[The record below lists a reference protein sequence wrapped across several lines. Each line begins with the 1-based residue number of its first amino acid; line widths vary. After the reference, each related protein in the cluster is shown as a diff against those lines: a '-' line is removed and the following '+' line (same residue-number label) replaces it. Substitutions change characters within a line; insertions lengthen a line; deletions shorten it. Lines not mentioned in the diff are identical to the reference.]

1 MPLKGKGK
9 WVKDKILVLPPKEDC
24 YIYKRPGSNTYQY
37 FLAIEGEGAERK
49 TTGKTDIDDAKSFA
63 LDRKL
68 EVMSRKKQGMK
79 ARRIRKLFDF
89 IDEYLEY
96 ESKRI
101 ASYNK
106 PGFITEDTFK
116 GKTHH
121 LKNLKRFLH
130 GIDYEGNVY
139 PQNDIRLEDLD
150 YVKLKEYPLWRTR
163 VDKKWNP
170 TPPKTNHTI
179 LSELTTIRAYFQYL
193 LDKGFIPKLP
203 EFRRIQRESMRNN
216 RRDYLNVREYSQTLN
231 TLRKWRDASNITP
244 TNSFNRKLAYFSIL
258 VMSNSLLRIGELR
271 GLRWMDLEENS
282 NLSKED
288 RKIGHLIKVRKEITK
303 TGQPRTVQSA
313 TVKWFNAIREL
324 TGIPKVRGSKF
335 PHIPPEYRSQYILH
349 VYNHPEKE
357 LGKSNWDRMWKEIKE
372 LCADR
377 YWNMKN
383 VSWYSFRHTGIS
395 FSVSRGVP
403 LLLLARNAGTG
414 LKYIEDVYFH
424 HESESK
430 QTWETLTQNRKFYE
444 TVHQKTEDQ
453 LVDIADAVETIE
465 V

>member
-101 ASYNK
+101 APYNK

-150 YVKLKEYPLWRTR
+150 YVKLK
-163 VDKKWNP
+163 
-170 TPPKTNHTI
+170 
-179 LSELTTIRAYFQYL
+179 
-193 LDKGFIPKLP
+193 
-203 EFRRIQRESMRNN
+203 
-216 RRDYLNVREYSQTLN
+216 
-231 TLRKWRDASNITP
+231 
-244 TNSFNRKLAYFSIL
+244 
-258 VMSNSLLRIGELR
+258 
-271 GLRWMDLEENS
+271 
-282 NLSKED
+282 
-288 RKIGHLIKVRKEITK
+288 
-303 TGQPRTVQSA
+303 
-313 TVKWFNAIREL
+313 
-324 TGIPKVRGSKF
+324 
-335 PHIPPEYRSQYILH
+335 
-349 VYNHPEKE
+349 
-357 LGKSNWDRMWKEIKE
+357 
-372 LCADR
+372 
-377 YWNMKN
+377 
-383 VSWYSFRHTGIS
+383 
-395 FSVSRGVP
+395 
-403 LLLLARNAGTG
+403 
-414 LKYIEDVYFH
+414 
-424 HESESK
+424 
-430 QTWETLTQNRKFYE
+430 
-444 TVHQKTEDQ
+444 
-453 LVDIADAVETIE
+453 
-465 V
+465 